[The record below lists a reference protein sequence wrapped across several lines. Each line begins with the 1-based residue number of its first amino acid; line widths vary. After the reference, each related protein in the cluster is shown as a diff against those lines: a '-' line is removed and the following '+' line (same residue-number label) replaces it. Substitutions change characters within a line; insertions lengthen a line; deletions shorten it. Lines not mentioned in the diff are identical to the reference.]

1 MGSKQKA
8 SRLMFPTCPVQAACE
23 GTVLT
28 RGRDVLGLCRK
39 CEEALSK
46 RGKSIMPRGI
56 NTKEGRP
63 RDE

>member
-28 RGRDVLGLCRK
+28 RGRDVIGVCRK
-39 CEEALSK
+39 CEEALAK
-46 RGKSIMPRGI
+46 RGKSIPPRGI
-56 NTKEGRP
+56 NCKEGMVG
-63 RDE
+63 DE